1 VNTILRPVLGA
12 AVAAIA
18 IGALGIVP
26 AHADDDDNE
35 SKGPSVAWLQ
45 AKSVGSSTATL
56 TAMVTARNRSTSY
69 RFDYGPTT
77 SYGQSVGGTVT
88 GDSAGVPVSVS
99 LQGLSPK
106 TVYHIRVVV
115 WNSRGSD
122 AQTGWPFTTRAA
134 PVAVAPAPAPAPTAT
149 APAGSAPTT
158 LVTPEPTLGQSMVVA
173 PVEGTVK
180 VRETGTGTFVVL
192 GAGDTVPVGSVVDT
206 RDGAVALT
214 SELAGGR
221 TQTAT
226 FGDGLF
232 EVRQSPER
240 DGLTDIILRGG
251 NFAVCGGRR
260 AGRGRAAAVAAAG
273 RTSPKRRLW
282 AKDSGGR
289 FRTRGRNSVAT
300 VRGTRW
306 VTTDTCAG
314 TRTTVTEGSVS
325 VRDLRA
331 RRTVVVRAG
340 RSHLARGRR

>member
-1 VNTILRPVLGA
+1 MNAILRPLLGA
-12 AVAAIA
+12 AAAVAIV
-18 IGALGIVP
+18 ALGIAP
-26 AHADDDDNE
+26 AYADDDDDE
-35 SKGPSVAWLQ
+35 YTGPSVAALQ
-45 AKSVGSSTATL
+45 ATSVGSTTATL
-56 TAMVTARNRSTSY
+56 TAKVTARTRSTNY

-88 GDSAGVPVSVS
+88 AGDGVVVSAS

-106 TVYHIRVVV
+106 TAYHIRVVV

-122 AQTGWPFTTRAA
+122 EQTASPITTTAA
-134 PVAVAPAPAPAPTAT
+134 GAAPAPAPTAT
-149 APAGSAPTT
+149 APGGTTSA
-158 LVTPEPTLGQSMVVA
+158 TPAPTLGESVVVA
-173 PVEGTVK
+173 PVEGTVR
-180 VRETGTGTFVVL
+180 VREPGTGRFVVL

-206 RDGAVALT
+206 RRGAVALT

-232 EVRQSPER
+232 EVRQPAKR
-240 DGLTDIILRGG
+240 DGLTDLILRGG
-251 NFAVCGGRR
+251 NFAVCGGPA
-260 AGRGRAAAVAAAG
+260 AGRARAAAVAAAA
-273 RTSPKRRLW
+273 RRPPRRRLW

-306 VTTDTCAG
+306 VTTDTCRG
-314 TRTTVTEGSVS
+314 TRTTVTAGSVS

-331 RRTVVVRAG
+331 KRTVVVRKG
-340 RSHLARGRR
+340 RSYLARGRR